1 MIGIAL
7 PSAKA
12 VKVELAED
20 PVLQNDLNQLTEE
33 EKRQFNQLK
42 KSGIFSEY
50 ELHEILK
57 EKIYYSSTSTM
68 IQPSRVSST
77 VIRKAASLLAKKMG
91 QKSIAEI
98 SDFLF
103 GWQDDLEAGIA
114 AYLLRNGW
122 NREVANWTAKSI
134 MFIIF

>member
-1 MIGIAL
+1 
-7 PSAKA
+7 
-12 VKVELAED
+12 
-20 PVLQNDLNQLTEE
+20 
-33 EKRQFNQLK
+33 
-42 KSGIFSEY
+42 
-50 ELHEILK
+50 
-57 EKIYYSSTSTM
+57 
-68 IQPSRVSST
+68 
-77 VIRKAASLLAKKMG
+77 MG

>member
-1 MIGIAL
+1 MGIAL

-68 IQPSRVSST
+68 IQLSGVSST
-77 VIRKAASLLAKKMG
+77 VIRKAASLLAKIMG

-122 NREVANWTAKSI
+122 NRDVANWTAKSI

>member
-1 MIGIAL
+1 
-7 PSAKA
+7 
-12 VKVELAED
+12 
-20 PVLQNDLNQLTEE
+20 
-33 EKRQFNQLK
+33 
-42 KSGIFSEY
+42 
-50 ELHEILK
+50 
-57 EKIYYSSTSTM
+57 M
-68 IQPSRVSST
+68 IQLSGVSST

-122 NREVANWTAKSI
+122 NRDVTNWTAKSI
-134 MFIIF
+134 IFIIF